1 MSFSKINLRLPKPG
15 ELKLC
20 ESQSTRGS
28 NINDDDS
35 TPSSN
40 PFPID
45 PLVERPKSLQPSE
58 SLKDCLKRTSEK
70 LKNYSYLTNSFSS
83 GHSAATEENPKS
95 SHAIQV
101 LQARVEVLEKEK

>member
-1 MSFSKINLRLPKPG
+1 MSFGKINLRLPKPG

-20 ESQSTRGS
+20 ESQSTRTS

-45 PLVERPKSLQPSE
+45 PLVDRPKSLQPTE

-70 LKNYSYLTNSFSS
+70 LKTYSYLTNSINNSNSLTQANEDF
-83 GHSAATEENPKS
+83 NK
-95 SHAIQV
+95 
-101 LQARVEVLEKEK
+101 LQAKSEALEREK

>member
-1 MSFSKINLRLPKPG
+1 MSFGKINLRLPKPG

-20 ESQSTRGS
+20 ESQSTRSS

-40 PFPID
+40 PFPLD
-45 PLVERPKSLQPSE
+45 PLVDRPKSLQPSE

-70 LKNYSYLTNSFSS
+70 LKNYSSLTSSINTCSSFSQPN
-83 GHSAATEENPKS
+83 EDFLK
-95 SHAIQV
+95 
-101 LQARVEVLEKEK
+101 LQAKNEALEREK

>member
-1 MSFSKINLRLPKPG
+1 MSFGKINLRLPKPG

-20 ESQSTRGS
+20 ESQSTRAS

-35 TPSSN
+35 TPSTN

-45 PLVERPKSLQPSE
+45 PTLDRPKSLQPSE

-70 LKNYSYLTNSFSS
+70 LKTYSYLTNSINTSS
-83 GHSAATEENPKS
+83 TLSQASEDFTK
-95 SHAIQV
+95 
-101 LQARVEVLEKEK
+101 LQAKNEALEREK